1 MASRTV
7 TTISEGISFNYLIK
21 GTFLAIASGI
31 ISVFFLPAVIGVP
44 VGIALILASS
54 GVEIDTEAKKYRK
67 YAAFFGFKVGDW
79 KQLNEI
85 VKVELYQSTQQHLK
99 RTLIMSMVS
108 KGGEKIYHKTYDV
121 IISNNKDE
129 KILVNDFDVYYHAI
143 KCFRALET
151 TTDTKGVNHYSMET
165 SKIIERRKKR
175 KERRR

>member
-1 MASRTV
+1 MASHTV

-31 ISVFFLPAVIGVP
+31 ISLFFLPALIGVP

-79 KQLNEI
+79 KQLNDI
-85 VKVELYQSTQQHLK
+85 VKVELHESTQQYLK
-99 RTLIMSMVS
+99 RTLIMSMVA
-108 KGGEKIYHKTYDV
+108 KGGEKIFHKTYNV
-121 IISNNKDE
+121 IIANNQDE
-129 KILVNDFDVYYHAI
+129 KIMVNDFDEYYHAI
-143 KCFRALET
+143 KCFRALEQT
-151 TTDTKGVNHYSMET
+151 TNTKGVNHYSIET
-165 SKIIERRKKR
+165 ANIIERQKRR